1 MTGGMVPCAMM
12 GGGAVVHVRS
22 AVSYVVVMVACT
34 QSKYAQGSDKRD
46 NDFLVHG
53 DKYDKVKN

>member
-1 MTGGMVPCAMM
+1 MTGCVVPASMM
-12 GGGAVVHVRS
+12 GGCAVVHVRS
-22 AVSYVVVMVACT
+22 AVTNMVVMVACA

-53 DKYDKVKN
+53 DK